1 MYESLRNTLISSLVD
16 KLTRN
21 DLNTVLAALDSAVRG
36 YDINRKCTDLAI
48 TNGVPE
54 ALKLYLAAKAVQN
67 LASGTLKNYNYTL
80 RHFFETVKTTPDKVT
95 TNDIR
100 LYLFQYKATHGIKD
114 STIDGLRICLNSF
127 FSWCTD
133 EDLIMRN
140 PVRRVEVMRKGEPE
154 RLPMSAIELEK
165 VRYAC
170 KNIREKALVD
180 FLFSSACRVS
190 ECSNMNIDRVNF
202 TDRTIRVEHGKGDK
216 GRTTFLNA
224 EAEVSLRAYLAAR
237 KDDNPALFV
246 SGRYPYNRLG
256 VKAIQN
262 EVTKIVSRVNL
273 TVHVTPHIFRH
284 TAATMALQRG
294 MPIEQVQRY
303 LGHAKIETTL
313 RYAKILYMD
322 VKASHERCI
331 A

>member
-1 MYESLRNTLISSLVD
+1 MYESLRNTFASSIAD
-16 KLTRN
+16 KLTME
-21 DLNTVLAALDSAVRG
+21 DLNTVLAALDSIVCD
-36 YDINRKCTDLAI
+36 YDINRKCTALALTDGI
-48 TNGVPE
+48 PE
-54 ALKLYLAAKAVQN
+54 AMRLYLAAKSVQN
-67 LASGTLKNYNYTL
+67 LAAGTLKNYHYTL
-80 RHFFETVKTTPDKVT
+80 SHFFETVKVSPDKVT

-100 LYLFQYKATHGIKD
+100 LYLFQYKATHGVKD
-114 STIDGLRICLNSF
+114 STLDGLRICLNSF
-127 FSWCTD
+127 FSWCVD
-133 EDLIMRN
+133 EDLILKN
-140 PVRRVEVMRKGEPE
+140 PVRRVDVTRKGEPE

-170 KNIREKALVD
+170 KNVREKALVD

-246 SGRYPYNRLG
+246 SSRSPYDRLG

-262 EVTKIVSRVNL
+262 EVSKIVSRVNI

-313 RYAKILYMD
+313 RYTKILHMD